1 MLWREH
7 QGHGTILVI
16 KNKLEAFLLY
26 IDEDMISEIVERTKE
41 PMHKVCKKI
50 NADEF
55 LQPAKELWYDTF
67 SARSI

>member
-1 MLWREH
+1 
-7 QGHGTILVI
+7 
-16 KNKLEAFLLY
+16 
-26 IDEDMISEIVERTKE
+26 MISEIVERTKE